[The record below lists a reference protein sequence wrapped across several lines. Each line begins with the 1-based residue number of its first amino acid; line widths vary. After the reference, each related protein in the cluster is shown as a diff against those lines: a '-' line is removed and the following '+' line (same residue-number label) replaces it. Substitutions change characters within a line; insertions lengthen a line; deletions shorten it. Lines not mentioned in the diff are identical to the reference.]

1 MALDQASPGRR
12 VSVVTGAT
20 SGIGRALAL
29 ALARRGD
36 LVVAVGR
43 TPGHLAAT
51 AAALALAGPAAHQV
65 LALNVAST
73 ADMAALRRA
82 LEGLGRVDLLIAS
95 AVLGRTGP
103 AILPP
108 RTRDLALADWQA
120 MIDVNL
126 HGVFLANQAVLG
138 LMRAAGDGDIVN
150 IGSSTTPH
158 GLRGTALAPAY
169 CAAKFALAS
178 LGHSLAA
185 ELGPEGVRVRTV
197 FPGSVDTPLIANTM
211 LDGDFGGRISPE
223 SFAQALLGLI
233 DLGRDMVV
241 PDPHLLPVPQP
252 GRRRGGVGTGPDRTT

>member
-1 MALDQASPGRR
+1 MDQASPGR

-43 TPGHLAAT
+43 TPAHLAAT
-51 AAALALAGPAAHQV
+51 ATALALAGPAAHQV
-65 LALNVAST
+65 LGLNVASA
-73 ADMAALRRA
+73 ADMAALRRV

-95 AVLGRTGP
+95 AVLGRTGS

-126 HGVFLANQAVLG
+126 HGVFLADQAVLG

-150 IGSSTTPH
+150 IGSSITPH

-169 CAAKFALAS
+169 CAAKFALAA
-178 LGHSLAA
+178 LGHTLAA
-185 ELGPEGVRVRTV
+185 ELEPEGVRVRTV
-197 FPGSVDTPLIANTM
+197 FPGTIDTPLIANTL
-211 LDGDFGGRISPE
+211 LDGPFGGRMSPE
-223 SFAQALLGLI
+223 SFARALLGLI
-233 DLGRDMVV
+233 DLGRDMVL

-252 GRRRGGVGTGPDRTT
+252 GRRQGGVAAPGRAG